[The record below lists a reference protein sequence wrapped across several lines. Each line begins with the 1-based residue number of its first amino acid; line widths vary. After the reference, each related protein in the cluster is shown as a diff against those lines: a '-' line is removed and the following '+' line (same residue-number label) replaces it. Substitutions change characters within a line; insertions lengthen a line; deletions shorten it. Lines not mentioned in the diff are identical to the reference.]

1 MIPPRRSATDAK
13 RGVGTRRGA
22 ALRPAISTGRLP
34 SPAARRGGAR
44 RHPFTSLAPP
54 TGAPLMRLAIK
65 RRAIGGGRGHPQA
78 EPGGKAPQ
86 TQPGRSDAGCGPWRK
101 RGRSGATRCS
111 SCSPASPTPWAWA
124 TCGASPTCARCTAE
138 VSARAPRPRRSLS
151 ASGPA
156 RPAVRAPGV
165 RAGMDTAACKTPRIR
180 VPASLPDTPPAP
192 ARAAAPGRPS
202 QARAV
207 EARVAALLSKGGGQV
222 ALA

>member
-1 MIPPRRSATDAK
+1 LIPPRRSATDAK

-124 TCGASPTCARCTAE
+124 TCGASLTCATRTAE
-138 VSARAPRPRRSLS
+138 VSSSPLLLRVSPLPQPAATHW
-151 ASGPA
+151 SGGA
-156 RPAVRAPGV
+156 
-165 RAGMDTAACKTPRIR
+165 K
-180 VPASLPDTPPAP
+180 
-192 ARAAAPGRPS
+192 
-202 QARAV
+202 
-207 EARVAALLSKGGGQV
+207 SKGWGGPSERV
-222 ALA
+222 GAGVPPCWPGAW